1 MGEVAV
7 GHRDPLDPGVRQPFH
22 PGADGAVEAL
32 AGLPHDGCAERGG
45 PLSHLG
51 VVAHHC
57 HREGRAGRD
66 HILCHRPD
74 QLDPHGIGHGA
85 AEPPL
90 GLAEPLDGDEHDL
103 GTEGAA
109 GRRRDVG
116 GGRDAGGHPGQ
127 CTGRAAR
134 RRGRRRLREMDD
146 RVAVVG
152 AGSWG
157 TAVAALVSTSRPAS
171 LWVRSPDLAASMAQE
186 RENRTYL
193 PGVALPDA
201 LAITASLEEA
211 VSGVGIVFMAVP
223 SHGFRSVLEQ
233 LAPFASG
240 IDAIVSLSK
249 GIEAGTNLRMS
260 EVVGQVLPGIPAGV
274 LTGPNLAREVA
285 EGQPA
290 ASVVAL
296 PDEAL
301 ACRVQDLV
309 HTRTFRVYMGTD
321 VVGCEIAG
329 ATKNVMAIAAGI
341 CDGLGFGENTRAVLI
356 TRGLAELGRLGIALG
371 GKVLTFG
378 GLAGVGDLVATCASP
393 QSRNRTVGF
402 ELGRGR
408 TLDDVVNGMQMVAE
422 GVKSAGPLVSLARA
436 HGVEMPIAEQVE
448 AIVDG
453 RSSPRQALLS
463 LMDRPSRPEWDE
475 TLLRGIQ
482 G

>member
-1 MGEVAV
+1 
-7 GHRDPLDPGVRQPFH
+7 
-22 PGADGAVEAL
+22 
-32 AGLPHDGCAERGG
+32 
-45 PLSHLG
+45 
-51 VVAHHC
+51 
-57 HREGRAGRD
+57 
-66 HILCHRPD
+66 
-74 QLDPHGIGHGA
+74 
-85 AEPPL
+85 
-90 GLAEPLDGDEHDL
+90 
-103 GTEGAA
+103 
-109 GRRRDVG
+109 
-116 GGRDAGGHPGQ
+116 
-127 CTGRAAR
+127 
-134 RRGRRRLREMDD
+134 MDD

-157 TAVAALVSTSRPAS
+157 TAVAALVSTSRPAL